1 MTATVPDWVTR
12 QIRIGSRPP
21 WPPWSNLLKYG
32 APLASLPGR
41 VTVTGRVD
49 PELLAG
55 PLLVVA
61 NHIGDYDAIVLA
73 PSLRKV
79 GIEPRF
85 LATRGLLTA
94 KGLGP
99 LLERSGFIRVDR
111 GSDDARH
118 AFTVTDAVLANGGHI
133 VVYPEGRIGLD
144 RDLWPEK
151 GRSGVARMALISG
164 VPVIPV
170 SSWGAHEVLCWA
182 DDHRKIG
189 AFARSIW
196 NQPSMKVHIGSPVPL
211 DDLVAGR
218 PGDANRARMRII
230 AAITMQLAELRS
242 TEPGALRHQDL
253 TRPCPDTPTAA
264 YPGGRVPGEM
274 QALLRRGSPAGRVSP
289 EAAST

>member
-41 VTVTGRVD
+41 VTVTGGVD

-151 GRSGVARMALISG
+151 GRSGVARMALSSG

-196 NQPSMKVHIGSPVPL
+196 NQPAMKVHIGSPVPL
-211 DDLVAGR
+211 DDLVANR
-218 PGDANRARMRII
+218 IGDANRARTRIV
-230 AAITMQLAELRS
+230 AAITLQLAELRRY
-242 TEPGALRHQDL
+242 EPDGPRHPDP
-253 TRPCPDTPTAA
+253 TRPCPDAPTAA
-264 YPGGRVPGEM
+264 FPRGDVPEELRV
-274 QALLRRGSPAGRVSP
+274 LLAPRSAARHVSRRAD
-289 EAAST
+289 ST